1 MIAVTPI
8 QCADNRSSGSIQ
20 PIRLVVNPQMTDVF
34 DNANDVISGSDD
46 ETTDIH
52 DDTSVVC
59 NFEDSVE
66 KFVCRSEE
74 CTSVVVFD
82 W

>member
-1 MIAVTPI
+1 
-8 QCADNRSSGSIQ
+8 
-20 PIRLVVNPQMTDVF
+20 MTDVF